1 MSESLGLTSHKS
13 SCNCTG
19 CGMLRGGVCINCAEK
34 IAALILESSTENSPP
49 SRARVP
55 AARRSSCTS
64 PRRQSA
70 AARRERRERRSCRR
84 YRSCCNIP
92 PRHWRGRWCAL
103 IALRASDFGP
113 SRSARAPSRAATPME
128 KPLPNRHL
136 PVGRAS
142 PYGKTVAGQALAGGR
157 RLPLRKN
164 RCRTG
169 TCRVG

>member
-70 AARRERRERRSCRR
+70 GARRERCSCQR
-84 YRSCCNIP
+84 YRSRCN
-92 PRHWRGRWCAL
+92 
-103 IALRASDFGP
+103 
-113 SRSARAPSRAATPME
+113 
-128 KPLPNRHL
+128 
-136 PVGRAS
+136 AS
-142 PYGKTVAGQALAGGR
+142 PSIGKLADALKSVVPRILPRDVIPSKGR
-157 RLPLRKN
+157 NLRPQRVPYPFLNVSPDARLRPWKCPIYWRARRDSN
-164 RCRTG
+164 S
-169 TCRVG
+169 